1 MILYLLT
8 RYVFRYR
15 RKVVRNNLRMA
26 FPDADAQTLN
36 RIEKEFYHHFIDLLR
51 ESLIMSFVT
60 KRQMKR
66 ILRFNNIELSEQIAR
81 DRGNIMCVFGH
92 QCNWDL
98 IACVPLWTDIYD
110 SSALY
115 KALHNKFFDRIF
127 CRIRCR
133 FGLSLIEHR
142 EAARKLL
149 MARRSSGKPH
159 LFAFNTDQSPK
170 IPEGNDW
177 IRFFGIE
184 TPAIGGWATLAL
196 KTDMPV
202 IYLHIHKD
210 APLRYS
216 ITIEEIKERDRQAM
230 IQKYYTLLE
239 EDIRKQPGQYLWSH
253 KRWKF
258 RR

>member
-1 MILYLLT
+1 MILYFLT

-15 RKVVRNNLRMA
+15 RKVVRNNLRMT
-26 FPDADAQTLN
+26 FPEADDQTLL
-36 RIEKEFYHHFIDLLR
+36 RYEKEFYHHFIDLLK
-51 ESLIMSFVT
+51 ESLLMSVVT
-60 KRQMKR
+60 RKQMKK
-66 ILRFNNIELSEQIAR
+66 ILRFENIELSEQIAR
-81 DRGNIMCVFGH
+81 EKGNIMCVFGH

-98 IACVPLWTDIYD
+98 IACVPLWTDVYD

-115 KALHNKFFDRIF
+115 KALHNKFFDRLF

-149 MARRSSGKPH
+149 LAKRSTGKPH

-170 IPEGNDW
+170 STKDCDW
-177 IRFFGIE
+177 VSFMGID

-196 KTDMPV
+196 KCDMPV

-210 APLRYS
+210 ARLRYS
-216 ITIEEIKERDRQAM
+216 IVIEEIKERDRQAM
-230 IQKYYTLLE
+230 LQKYYSLLE
-239 EDIRKQPGQYLWSH
+239 EDIRRQPGQYLWSH
-253 KRWKF
+253 KRWKHK
-258 RR
+258 R